1 MKIQSDQITVSN
13 GAQVISS
20 VSKAFGQG
28 DHVIDFSLVKHV
40 DSTALAVILAAKRLL
55 GSDKVLEL
63 QHPPAQLNSL
73 IAAYGV
79 QSLFS
84 K

>member
-1 MKIQSDQITVSN
+1 MKVSADQITVRN
-13 GAQVISS
+13 GDQVIAE
-20 VSKAFGQG
+20 VSKAFALG
-28 DHVIDFSLVKHV
+28 DHVIDFSAVRHV
-40 DSTALAVILAAKRLL
+40 DSTALAVILAAKRVLK
-55 GSDKVLEL
+55 SDKTLEL

-84 K
+84 

>member
-1 MKIQSDQITVSN
+1 MKVSADQITVSN
-13 GAQVISS
+13 GEQVIAEAA
-20 VSKAFGQG
+20 KAFALG
-28 DHVIDFSLVKHV
+28 DHVIDFSAVRHV
-40 DSTALAVILAAKRLL
+40 DSTALAVILAAKRVLK
-55 GSDKVLEL
+55 SDKTLEL

-84 K
+84 

>member
-1 MKIQSDQITVSN
+1 MKVSVDQITVRN
-13 GAQVISS
+13 GEQVIAE
-20 VSKAFGQG
+20 VAKAFALG
-28 DHVIDFSLVKHV
+28 DHIIDFSAVKHV
-40 DSTALAVILAAKRLL
+40 DSTVLAVVLAARRVLK
-55 GSDKVLEL
+55 SDKTLEL

-84 K
+84 

>member
-1 MKIQSDQITVSN
+1 MKVSADQITVRN
-13 GAQVISS
+13 GDQVIAEGA
-20 VSKAFGQG
+20 KAFALG
-28 DHVIDFSLVKHV
+28 DHVIDFSAVRHV
-40 DSTALAVILAAKRLL
+40 DSTALAVILAAKRVLK
-55 GSDKVLEL
+55 SDKTLEL

-84 K
+84 

>member
-1 MKIQSDQITVSN
+1 MKLDVEEITVRN
-13 GAQVISS
+13 GDKVIALLG
-20 VSKAFGQG
+20 KAFAQG
-28 DHVIDFSLVKHV
+28 DHVIDFSSVRHV
-40 DSTALAVILAAKRLL
+40 DSTALAVILAAKRMLK
-55 GSDKVLEL
+55 SDKTLEL

-84 K
+84 